1 MITPTLG
8 ELVAHINGQ
17 CSGDMSTL
25 ILGASGLEEAE
36 HTHISFLSNPVYYS
50 KISQTRAAAVLVK
63 EDAVLP
69 PTNPHTAIIK
79 CKDPYLAFCMI
90 LDRFFNP
97 FEKKQG
103 VEQPSF
109 ISPGVVVPTTC
120 YIGAFAYIDSGVKLG
135 ENVQIYPHTFIGKD
149 TQIGAN
155 TLLYAGVKVYPG
167 TVIGNDCIVHAGAVI
182 GSDGFGHAPMP
193 DGSYAKI
200 PQIGKVILED
210 RVEIGAN
217 TTVDRA
223 TLGETKIEEGCKLD
237 NLIQIG
243 HNVHIGKN
251 TVIAAQS
258 GVAGSTSIG
267 FGCMVGGQVGF
278 AGHLKI
284 ANKTRYGAQTGV
296 ATHVKKEGTDW
307 LGTPA
312 MPYKQH
318 LKSFVVL
325 KELPQLEERVRN
337 LEKQSQQHTP
347 PSQD

>member
-1 MITPTLG
+1 MNAPTLG
-8 ELVAHINGQ
+8 ELVAHVNGHYT
-17 CSGDMSTL
+17 GDVSVL
-25 ILGASGLEEAE
+25 ITGACGLEEAGE
-36 HTHISFLSNPVYYS
+36 THISFLSNPVYYS
-50 KISQTRAAAVLVK
+50 KISQSKAAAILVK
-63 EDAVLP
+63 LGAPLP
-69 PTNPHTAIIK
+69 QTNPHTAIIE
-79 CKDPYLAFCMI
+79 CQDPYLAFCMI

-97 FEKKQG
+97 IERKQG
-103 VEQPSF
+103 IEHPSY
-109 ISPGVVVPTTC
+109 ISPKATVPDSC
-120 YIGAFAYIDSGVKLG
+120 YIGAFAYIDDGVHLG
-135 ENVQIYPHTFIGKD
+135 ENVQVYPHTFIGKNVK
-149 TQIGAN
+149 IGN
-155 TLLYAGVKVYPG
+155 QCTLFAGVKIYPQ
-167 TVIGNDCIVHAGAVI
+167 TIIGQDCILHAGCVI
-182 GSDGFGHAPMP
+182 GSDGFGQAPMP

-223 TLGETKIEEGCKLD
+223 TLGETIIEAGCKLD

-243 HNVHIGKN
+243 HNVRIGKN

-258 GVAGSTSIG
+258 GVAGSTTIG
-267 FGCMVGGQVGF
+267 YGCMIGGQVGF

-284 ANKTRYGAQTGV
+284 AHKTRYGAQTGV

-318 LKSFVVL
+318 LKSFVVF